1 MNLTRALIQIAL
13 LVGLAGCVQGDEF
26 WGRQLP
32 GQPTQFILGYG
43 SLINSSS
50 RNATASQPIAAIP
63 VRLSASFGYVRGWT
77 IRSPSGFTALGLRRR
92 AADETGQ
99 SINGVLYPVEGND
112 MAAFDAREE
121 GYERVEVPLDQIQA
135 MSWQRLPEHGKIW
148 VYIPV
153 VSWAGTW
160 RRLAAAIRRV
170 SHSSILSGPG
180 DRRRSRI
187 WRRLRP

>member
-99 SINGVLYPVEGND
+99 SINGVLYPVEGN
-112 MAAFDAREE
+112 ARRASVQPWSTSRRKVGTAHAGRGEPAVRACHQCPRTE
-121 GYERVEVPLDQIQA
+121 LKVAERPPSPTA
-135 MSWQRLPEHGKIW
+135 
-148 VYIPV
+148 
-153 VSWAGTW
+153 
-160 RRLAAAIRRV
+160 
-170 SHSSILSGPG
+170 SS
-180 DRRRSRI
+180 
-187 WRRLRP
+187 